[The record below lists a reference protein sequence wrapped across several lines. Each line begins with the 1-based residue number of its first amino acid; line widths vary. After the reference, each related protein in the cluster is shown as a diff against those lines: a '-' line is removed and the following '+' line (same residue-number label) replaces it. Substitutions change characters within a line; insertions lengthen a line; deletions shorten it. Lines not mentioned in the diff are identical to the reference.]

1 MSIAFRSNV
10 SVPRG
15 MLERNGSKGM
25 NTKTD
30 FTLSFAP
37 DAWEFSVVT
46 HTPRS
51 WLPPSIR
58 SRQPLNPHT
67 WQTRAARG
75 LSWHRGG
82 RAQRRELAR

>member
-1 MSIAFRSNV
+1 
-10 SVPRG
+10 
-15 MLERNGSKGM
+15 M

>member
-1 MSIAFRSNV
+1 
-10 SVPRG
+10 
-15 MLERNGSKGM
+15 M

-30 FTLSFAP
+30 FTLSFDP

-51 WLPPSIR
+51 WLPSSVR
-58 SRQPLNPHT
+58 SASAVNPKL
-67 WQTRAARG
+67 WQSRAARG

-82 RAQRRELAR
+82 RAAKRGLPR